1 MRIDDGSE
9 SSEDERPPRN
19 TVGDVPLVWYK
30 DEQHIG
36 YDRDAKKLIR
46 RAKKDKL
53 DTLLAQTDTKQA
65 SRTIY
70 DEYNDEEIVLSKDEL
85 RLIQRIRQGQFPHV
99 EVRESIA
106 CVASVVC
113 CLTPAHH
120 PKIACSRWTGACHA
134 EHISVLCNTS
144 HYFRVCCV
152 PICQELTDDDRH
164 LSVPSETSMTRQPVN
179 LVKLKSIL
187 LCAAYVTRP
196 AQSASMDPI
205 LCIMLYPILKLLAR
219 LMMIYTCPYHQSVL

>member
-1 MRIDDGSE
+1 MHIDEGSE

-46 RAKKDKL
+46 RERKDKL

-85 RLIQRIRQGQFPHV
+85 RLIQRIRQGQFPDV
-99 EVRESIA
+99 EVTRLT
-106 CVASVVC
+106 C
-113 CLTPAHH
+113 CLLL
-120 PKIACSRWTGACHA
+120 IA
-134 EHISVLCNTS
+134 
-144 HYFRVCCV
+144 YM
-152 PICQELTDDDRH
+152 Q
-164 LSVPSETSMTRQPVN
+164 
-179 LVKLKSIL
+179 
-187 LCAAYVTRP
+187 
-196 AQSASMDPI
+196 
-205 LCIMLYPILKLLAR
+205 LLAR
-219 LMMIYTCPYHQSVL
+219 VTHRLVL

>member
-46 RAKKDKL
+46 RARKDKL

-113 CLTPAHH
+113 CSTPARYATT
-120 PKIACSRWTGACHA
+120 ACSCWTGACHA
-134 EHISVLCNTS
+134 EHKSLLCNTS
-144 HYFRVCCV
+144 HHFRVCGV
-152 PICQELTDDDRH
+152 PICQDLTGK
-164 LSVPSETSMTRQPVN
+164 N
-179 LVKLKSIL
+179 
-187 LCAAYVTRP
+187 
-196 AQSASMDPI
+196 
-205 LCIMLYPILKLLAR
+205 
-219 LMMIYTCPYHQSVL
+219 